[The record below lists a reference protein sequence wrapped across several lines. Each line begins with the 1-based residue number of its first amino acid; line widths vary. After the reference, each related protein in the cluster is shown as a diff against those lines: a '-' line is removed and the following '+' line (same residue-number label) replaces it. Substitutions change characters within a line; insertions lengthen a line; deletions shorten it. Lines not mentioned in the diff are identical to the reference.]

1 MGLSLLDWSIFI
13 VSNIVI
19 NIFAAWII
27 IPFLERRYK
36 KQVTDQAAVFM
47 AGIEKKMDEKI
58 ASVSKQLVASM
69 TNPEGEFAGAVD
81 GMLSDVKDKI
91 DTTIDEVTK
100 SVVMRFTQSLGE
112 AKKGQATDRAAIN
125 GYIRDKIEQHPIAGP
140 VIQGLCDAWAP
151 LAKRWHENPGGL
163 IIEALKNPLIGPQ
176 IQQAVEQYLQLEQG
190 MIQAGQSAAEQ
201 AGQGGT
207 TGQDLLAAG
216 LAALK

>member
-1 MGLSLLDWSIFI
+1 MGLSLVDWIIFF

-36 KQVTDQAAVFM
+36 KQVMDEGTKFVAAV
-47 AGIEKKMDEKI
+47 EKKIDEKI
-58 ASVSKQLVASM
+58 ACITVQMVADFKD
-69 TNPEGEFAGAVD
+69 PEGDFAGAVD
-81 GMLSDVKDKI
+81 GLLIDVKTKI
-91 DTTIDEVTK
+91 DTTIDEATK
-100 SVVMRFTQSLGE
+100 SIVMRFTQTLGE
-112 AKKGQATDRAAIN
+112 AKKGQQLDRAAIN
-125 GYIRDKIEQHPIAGP
+125 GYIRDKIEQHPVAGP
-140 VIQGLCDAWAP
+140 FIQGVCDAWAP
-151 LAKRWHENPGGL
+151 FDKRWRENPGGV
-163 IIEALKNPLIGPQ
+163 IIEAVKNPLIGPQ
-176 IQQAVEQYLQLEQG
+176 IQQAVEKYIQLEQG

>member
-1 MGLSLLDWSIFI
+1 M
-13 VSNIVI
+13 
-19 NIFAAWII
+19 
-27 IPFLERRYK
+27 
-36 KQVTDQAAVFM
+36 TDP
-47 AGIEKKMDEKI
+47 D
-58 ASVSKQLVASM
+58 
-69 TNPEGEFAGAVD
+69 GEFAGAVD
-81 GMLSDVKDKI
+81 GMLVDVKTKI

-140 VIQGLCDAWAP
+140 VIIGLCDAWAP

-176 IQQAVEQYLQLEQG
+176 IQQAVEQYLQLEAG
-190 MIQAGQSAAEQ
+190 MIQAGQAAAEQ